1 MQSATIWIFYFTI
14 SISSKA
20 FDTNRRAVLQRLT
33 EWQSVLRADDIH
45 RMDYINLAFLLWLS
59 WCLCVLREWE
69 NVMWQLDGKH
79 WLMDNINRQIKWP
92 PTQITAS
99 ASVRDKLNKLC
110 YSSSFLLQYSL
121 YTFKFGFNIENWS
134 SIGRLKM
141 ENGTKEGSQKWLTDV
156 GSKWFPV

>member
-121 YTFKFGFNIENWS
+121 RPISVLTLKIDFKLAGWKWKM
-134 SIGRLKM
+134 GLK
-141 ENGTKEGSQKWLTDV
+141 KDQKWLTDV

>member
-1 MQSATIWIFYFTI
+1 MYWEQMTY
-14 SISSKA
+14 
-20 FDTNRRAVLQRLT
+20 T
-33 EWQSVLRADDIH
+33 EWIISTLPFYCDCHDA
-45 RMDYINLAFLLWLS
+45 
-59 WCLCVLREWE
+59 CVYWEWE

-110 YSSSFLLQYSL
+110 YTSSFLLQYSL
-121 YTFKFGFNIENWS
+121 R

-141 ENGTKEGSQKWLTDV
+141 EKGTKEGSKVTDGCGEQMV
-156 GSKWFPV
+156 SSLIFGPSRRLWPEPDWGKLNIY